1 MKISFNATILAELE
15 DTKEVIE
22 GGVSIHS
29 VIAKLANG
37 RFDIE
42 LPQFIN
48 EPTIILKE
56 KDAKNGA

>member
-1 MKISFNATILAELE
+1 MKLSFKANILVEYDDKREPPSISYVCLMLDQGLF
-15 DTKEVIE
+15 KV
-22 GGVSIHS
+22 
-29 VIAKLANG
+29 
-37 RFDIE
+37 E